1 MFRPAKEL
9 IEGCTAA
16 TKDLARQICHNTLAE
31 NAEETVANL
40 ILVAYLVT
48 LAHND
53 IRPQDTNKEDDFS
66 LIDQCLSVISNQI
79 ETIKFAQIITD
90 TEPEILPESSFEDS
104 VDRLRDIQT
113 DRDLENDLP
122 EKWA

>member
-9 IEGCTAA
+9 IEGCTTA
-16 TKDLARQICHNTLAE
+16 TRDLARQICHDTLAE

-48 LAHND
+48 LADND

-66 LIDQCLSVISNQI
+66 LVDQCLSVISKQI
-79 ETIKFAQIITD
+79 DTIKYTNLLTQTAEKLQQ
-90 TEPEILPESSFEDS
+90 
-104 VDRLRDIQT
+104 RLT
-113 DRDLENDLP
+113 NELP